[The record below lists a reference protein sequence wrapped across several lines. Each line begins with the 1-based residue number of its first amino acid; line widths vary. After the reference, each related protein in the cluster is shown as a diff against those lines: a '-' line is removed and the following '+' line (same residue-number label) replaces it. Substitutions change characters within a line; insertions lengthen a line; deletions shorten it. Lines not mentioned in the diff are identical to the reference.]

1 MATIRIDF
9 DAEAL
14 QALDKRVRLLTDQN
28 LRYVAARALT
38 GAAQAAQAQ
47 LKQASPRYIDN
58 PTRWT
63 LNSTYVRFARADTLT
78 AEVGFKADA
87 QGRGNPAGKYLQ
99 PIVAGTTPKLKA
111 ADLSASKI
119 ARAPRGAVL
128 IPAKGSGLVNAA
140 GNVPLS
146 KYATILAGARQGGG
160 QYFIGPVKP
169 GSSIKAVF
177 ERKEGFIGRTS
188 TLERSTRRLFTLDP
202 NPKPRRAQFPVR
214 QVLEQGFASAWRRE
228 VAAAFDAEVARR
240 LGGRR

>member
-1 MATIRIDF
+1 MASIRIDF

-47 LKQASPRYIDN
+47 LKQATPRYITQ

-63 LNSTYVRFARADTLT
+63 LGGTYVRFARADNLT

-119 ARAPRGAVL
+119 AHLPRGAVL
-128 IPAKGSGLVNAA
+128 IPAKGSGLINAA
-140 GNVPLS
+140 GNVSLS

-160 QYFIGPVKP
+160 QYFVAPVKP
-169 GSSIKAVF
+169 GSNIKAIF

-214 QVLEQGFASAWRRE
+214 QVLEQGFTQAWRAQL
-228 VAAAFDAEVARR
+228 AAAFDAEVARR
-240 LGGRR
+240 LGGR